1 MTQHRPLWP
10 YSVFAGVLAAAG
22 LPIYMHAPK
31 FYVDSYGVGLGS
43 LGAILAGLR
52 LLDVVQDP
60 LLGLLSARIRY
71 RSLAVFI
78 GLAVLAAAM
87 VGLFAVSPLFG
98 PALWFAAMLI
108 LMFSAYSFL
117 SITFYAVGVKR
128 AEALGR
134 AHLRL
139 AGWREGG
146 ALVGVCLAA
155 IAPVMLAGV
164 LEAPFAG
171 FAVGFVALAAVAAI
185 VMAPEWSATH
195 AVPEQPDIRRI
206 LGDSAARRL
215 LLLGVVNAAPV
226 AVTSTLFLFFV
237 ESRLQ
242 SIGSEGPLLV
252 LFFVS
257 AAVGAPIWSTIAQ
270 RVGARRALIYGMAL
284 SIAAF
289 LWALTLG
296 AGDVW
301 PFAAVCVATGLAL
314 GADMTIL
321 PAIFA
326 GRMARIDPNGA
337 AGFGLWSFAT
347 KVSLAFA
354 AAVLLPILQGA
365 GFQSGGPNA
374 PETLYLL
381 TILYA
386 GVPCFLKLCA
396 MALLMRTP
404 IEKEL

>member
-1 MTQHRPLWP
+1 MTSDRPLWP

-43 LGAILAGLR
+43 LGVILAGLR

-60 LLGLLSARIRY
+60 VLGVLSARLR
-71 RSLAVFI
+71 RR
-78 GLAVLAAAM
+78 GLAILVGLGVLAAGM
-87 VGLFAVSPLFG
+87 IGLFAVSPMVA
-98 PALWFAAMLI
+98 PSLWFAVMLVI
-108 LMFSAYSFL
+108 MFSAYSFL
-117 SITFYAVGVKR
+117 SITFYAVGVSR
-128 AEALGR
+128 AEGLGR

-146 ALVGVCLAA
+146 ALVGVCLAV
-155 IAPVMLAGV
+155 IAPVALAGFTA
-164 LEAPFAG
+164 APFAG
-171 FAVGFVALAAVAAI
+171 FAVGFAVLAGVAAL
-185 VMAPEWSATH
+185 VMVREWTAGAPT
-195 AVPEQPDIRRI
+195 VQPDLRAI
-206 LGDSAARRL
+206 LRDSAARRVL
-215 LLLGVVNAAPV
+215 RWGVGNAAPV

-242 SIGSEGPLLV
+242 STGSEGPLLV

-257 AAVGAPIWSTIAQ
+257 AAIGAPVWSMIAQ
-270 RVGARRALIYGMAL
+270 RIGARRALMVGMGL

-301 PFAAVCVATGLAL
+301 PFAVVCLVTGIAL

-326 GRMARIDPNGA
+326 SRMARIDPYGA

-347 KVSLAFA
+347 KVSLALA

-365 GFQSGGPNA
+365 GFQSGGPNT
-374 PETLYLL
+374 PETLQLL
-381 TILYA
+381 TLLYA
-386 GVPCFLKLCA
+386 AVPCALKVCA
-396 MALLMRTP
+396 MALLLFIP

>member
-1 MTQHRPLWP
+1 MTSDRPLWP

-31 FYVDSYGVGLGS
+31 FYVDSYGVGLGT

-60 LLGLLSARIRY
+60 VLGVLSARIRR
-71 RSLAVFI
+71 RSLAVLV
-78 GLAVLAAAM
+78 GLCVLAAGM
-87 VGLFAVSPLFG
+87 IGLFVISPMFA
-98 PALWFAAMLI
+98 PSWWFAVMLVI
-108 LMFSAYSFL
+108 MFSAYSFL
-117 SITFYAVGVKR
+117 SITFYAVGVSR
-128 AEALGR
+128 AEDLGR

-146 ALVGVCLAA
+146 ALIGVCLAA
-155 IAPVMLAGV
+155 IAPVLLGGLTA
-164 LEAPFAG
+164 APFAG
-171 FAVGFVALAAVAAI
+171 FALGFAVLAGVAAL
-185 VMAPEWSATH
+185 VMAPEWTAGVSN
-195 AVPEQPDIRRI
+195 VQPDLRTI
-206 LGDSAARRL
+206 LRDSAARRL

-242 SIGSEGPLLV
+242 STGSEGPLLV

-257 AAVGAPIWSTIAQ
+257 AAIGAPVWSMIAQ
-270 RVGARRALIYGMAL
+270 RIGARLALMAGMGL

-301 PFAAVCVATGLAL
+301 PFAAVCLVTGVAL

-326 GRMARIDPNGA
+326 GRVARIDPHGA

-347 KVSLAFA
+347 KVSLSLA
-354 AAVLLPILQGA
+354 AATLLPILQSA
-365 GFQSGGPNA
+365 GFQSGGNNA
-374 PETLYLL
+374 PETLQLL
-381 TILYA
+381 TLLYA
-386 GVPCFLKLCA
+386 AVPCALKVCA
-396 MALLMRTP
+396 MALLLFIP

>member
-1 MTQHRPLWP
+1 MTSHRPLWP

-60 LLGLLSARIRY
+60 LLGILSARIHR
-71 RSLAVFI
+71 RGLAVLI
-78 GLAVLAAAM
+78 GLGVLAAAM
-87 VGLFAVSPLFG
+87 IGLFAVSPMLS
-98 PALWFAAMLI
+98 PSLWFALMLV

-117 SITFYAVGVKR
+117 SITFYAVGVTR
-128 AEALGR
+128 AEGLGR

-146 ALVGVCLAA
+146 ALIGVCLAA
-155 IAPVMLAGV
+155 VAPVVLGGV
-164 LEAPFAG
+164 MDAPFAG
-171 FAVGFVALAAVAAI
+171 FAVGFAVLAAVAVL
-185 VMAPEWSATH
+185 VMAPEWGGEASA
-195 AVPEQPDIRRI
+195 VQPDLKAI
-206 LGDSAARRL
+206 LGDSAARKL
-215 LLLGVVNAAPV
+215 LVLGVVNAAPV

-242 SIGSEGPLLV
+242 SAGSEGPLLV

-257 AAVGAPIWSTIAQ
+257 AAVGAPVWSKLAQ
-270 RVGARRALIYGMAL
+270 RIGARQALLAGMGL

-296 AGDVW
+296 EGDVW
-301 PFAAVCVATGLAL
+301 PFAMVCVATGIAL

-326 GRMARIDPNGA
+326 GRMARIDPHGA

-347 KVSLAFA
+347 KVSLALA
-354 AAVLLPILQGA
+354 AAVLLPILQNA
-365 GFQSGGPNA
+365 GFESGGPNA
-374 PETLYLL
+374 PETLQLL
-381 TILYA
+381 TLLYA
-386 GVPCFLKLCA
+386 AVPCALKLCA
-396 MALLMRTP
+396 MVLLMFTP

>member
-164 LEAPFAG
+164 IEAPFAG

-270 RVGARRALIYGMAL
+270 RVGARRALIYGMSL

-386 GVPCFLKLCA
+386 GVPCFLKFCA